1 MGRSSHAPYYCYSQT
16 RGFGSGLPSD
26 QQLPSELASPRELL
40 IMEIEV
46 ESSVYIIV
54 NAPTRSII
62 VQNSHP
68 LPPCLPFEDSNSSKP
83 RLTFVRNMTFCMLCK
98 NTSMTNQRK
107 FRSGNNSLPEGYSR
121 FSFCIRTNRSDSRKL
136 QSITRVDLAEAKKD
150 AHGWDYRK
158 ASLEYSR
165 LRASQSHLTK

>member
-1 MGRSSHAPYYCYSQT
+1 MV
-16 RGFGSGLPSD
+16 L
-26 QQLPSELASPRELL
+26 
-40 IMEIEV
+40 EIEV

-54 NAPTRSII
+54 NTPTRSII

-68 LPPCLPFEDSNSSKP
+68 LPPRLPLEDGNSSKP
-83 RLTFVRNMTFCMLCK
+83 RLTFVPNMTFCMLCK
-98 NTSMTNQRK
+98 NMSIADQFK
-107 FRSGNNSLPEGYSR
+107 SRSGNNSPPEGYSR

-136 QSITRVDLAEAKKD
+136 QSTTRVGLAEAKQD